1 MLNRMEH
8 DSIGALNVP
17 AEAYYGV
24 QSMRAATNFQ
34 ITHRPLHPVLID
46 SIEMV
51 KKAAA
56 ITNEKS
62 GKLDQQIAQAIIKAC
77 DEILDGNLRDQFIV
91 DAIQGGAGTSA
102 NMNANEVIA
111 NRAIEIL
118 GGTKGD
124 YSIVH
129 PNDHVNM
136 SQSTNDVIP
145 TEGKITVLKLLPQ
158 TIKEL
163 EKLEKAMEE
172 KEAEFDDILKMG
184 RTQLQDA
191 VPMRLGQS
199 FGAFA
204 HVLKRDIKRLK
215 NVMDEMKVLNIGAT
229 AIGTAINVDPY
240 YLANISYELSKVAGI
255 SLKQADDSS
264 KTEWFI
270 HHARKDQ
277 PSDSKSCITGCIPD
291 HWT

>member
-1 MLNRMEH
+1 MEH

-17 AEAYYGV
+17 VEAYYGV

-46 SIEMV
+46 SIVMV

-62 GKLDQQIAQAIIKAC
+62 GKLDQPIAQAIIKAC

-145 TEGKITVLKLLPQ
+145 TAGKITVLKLLPQ
-158 TIKEL
+158 TIK
-163 EKLEKAMEE
+163 
-172 KEAEFDDILKMG
+172 
-184 RTQLQDA
+184 
-191 VPMRLGQS
+191 
-199 FGAFA
+199 
-204 HVLKRDIKRLK
+204 
-215 NVMDEMKVLNIGAT
+215 
-229 AIGTAINVDPY
+229 
-240 YLANISYELSKVAGI
+240 
-255 SLKQADDSS
+255 
-264 KTEWFI
+264 
-270 HHARKDQ
+270 
-277 PSDSKSCITGCIPD
+277 
-291 HWT
+291 

>member
-1 MLNRMEH
+1 MKQD
-8 DSIGALNVP
+8 DSIV
-17 AEAYYGV
+17 
-24 QSMRAATNFQ
+24 
-34 ITHRPLHPVLID
+34 
-46 SIEMV
+46 MV

-62 GKLDQQIAQAIIKAC
+62 GKLDQQIAQAIIQAC

-145 TEGKITVLKLLPQ
+145 TAGKITVLKLLPQ

-163 EKLEKAMEE
+163 EKLEKEMAQW
-172 KEAEFDDILKMG
+172 KE
-184 RTQLQDA
+184 QDED
-191 VPMRLGQS
+191 
-199 FGAFA
+199 
-204 HVLKRDIKRLK
+204 VLSYALFPQVATDFFKYRAAQK
-215 NVMDEMKVLNIGAT
+215 NKID
-229 AIGTAINVDPY
+229 
-240 YLANISYELSKVAGI
+240 LSK
-255 SLKQADDSS
+255 ADV
-264 KTEWFI
+264 ENG
-270 HHARKDQ
+270 AY
-277 PSDSKSCITGCIPD
+277 PV
-291 HWT
+291 

>member
-1 MLNRMEH
+1 M
-8 DSIGALNVP
+8 
-17 AEAYYGV
+17 
-24 QSMRAATNFQ
+24 
-34 ITHRPLHPVLID
+34 
-46 SIEMV
+46 
-51 KKAAA
+51 
-56 ITNEKS
+56 
-62 GKLDQQIAQAIIKAC
+62 
-77 DEILDGNLRDQFIV
+77 

-145 TEGKITVLKLLPQ
+145 TAGKITVLKLLPQ

-199 FGAFA
+199 FGC
-204 HVLKRDIKRLK
+204 LKKGYQKTKKCYGRD
-215 NVMDEMKVLNIGAT
+215 E
-229 AIGTAINVDPY
+229 
-240 YLANISYELSKVAGI
+240 
-255 SLKQADDSS
+255 SLKHRSNS
-264 KTEWFI
+264 HWNS
-270 HHARKDQ
+270 DQ
-277 PSDSKSCITGCIPD
+277 CRPLLSCK
-291 HWT
+291 HFL

>member
-1 MLNRMEH
+1 
-8 DSIGALNVP
+8 
-17 AEAYYGV
+17 
-24 QSMRAATNFQ
+24 MRAATNFQ

-46 SIEMV
+46 SIVMV

-62 GKLDQQIAQAIIKAC
+62 GKLDQQIVQAIIQAC

-145 TEGKITVLKLLPQ
+145 TAGKITVLKLLPQ
-158 TIKEL
+158 TIK
-163 EKLEKAMEE
+163 
-172 KEAEFDDILKMG
+172 
-184 RTQLQDA
+184 
-191 VPMRLGQS
+191 
-199 FGAFA
+199 
-204 HVLKRDIKRLK
+204 
-215 NVMDEMKVLNIGAT
+215 
-229 AIGTAINVDPY
+229 
-240 YLANISYELSKVAGI
+240 
-255 SLKQADDSS
+255 
-264 KTEWFI
+264 
-270 HHARKDQ
+270 
-277 PSDSKSCITGCIPD
+277 
-291 HWT
+291 